1 MYSCFATAQTSLSC
15 FCCFFLKFFGRL
27 FLGKKVHF
35 FRQPVNFLN
44 GYKSNSLRG
53 ISFFSLDF
61 VPIDLVVLYTP
72 DLFLYQFVSY
82 CESYRGPNSKIVFF
96 CPKFFFFGLKIK
108 LCHILAFSYRSTSL
122 RYTGRII

>member
-72 DLFLYQFVSY
+72 DLFLYPFVSY
-82 CESYRGPNSKIVFF
+82 CESYRVPNSKIVFF
-96 CPKFFFFGLKIK
+96 LSKVFF
-108 LCHILAFSYRSTSL
+108 L
-122 RYTGRII
+122 RVKNCVTFWPFLIVQQASDTLVG